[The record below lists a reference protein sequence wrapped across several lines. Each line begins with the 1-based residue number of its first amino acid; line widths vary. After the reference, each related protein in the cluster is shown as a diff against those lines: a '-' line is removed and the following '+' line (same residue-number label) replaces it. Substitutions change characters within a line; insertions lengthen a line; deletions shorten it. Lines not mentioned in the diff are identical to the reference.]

1 MTIKSQAIKNNAF
14 ESLNFHKNS
23 RAIITPIIIPIINQ
37 NNLLIST
44 HIYFKFN
51 NSNMLEG
58 DSDPVISARG

>member
-14 ESLNFHKNS
+14 ESFKFHKNL

-44 HIYFKFN
+44 SYLFQI
-51 NSNMLEG
+51 
-58 DSDPVISARG
+58 